1 MRASFK
7 LFIEFV
13 AISLLFFYE
22 VFFWCYGHKVCEIL
36 APQTGIEPTPPA
48 WEGKGI
54 ATGPPWKS
62 QEAKFLLVG
71 H

>member
-7 LFIEFV
+7 LLN
-13 AISLLFFYE
+13 LLQYHFCSFMK
-22 VFFWCYGHKVCEIL
+22 FFWCYGHKVCEIL

-54 ATGPPWKS
+54 ATGPPRKS